1 MRNTYYLRQTSAHH
15 TERIKKNVHS
25 HLLKGSNES
34 CICRGAGAPHY
45 VLAQQYNVL
54 FHKLLGVKSRGHRKR
69 RTSKYTNIIAFA
81 DLLWSLLNLAGYLM
95 TPVVFIL
102 VPAHFINGVLAWL
115 RNRIP
120 ETDSESTSSHISGT
134 ASPTQ
139 FFPASTTP
147 PRLRSRA

>member
-1 MRNTYYLRQTSAHH
+1 MRNTNYPRQTLAHH
-15 TERIKKNVHS
+15 AERIKKNVHS

-34 CICRGAGAPHY
+34 CICRGASATHY
-45 VLAQQYNVL
+45 FLAQQYNVL
-54 FHKLLGVKSRGHRKR
+54 FHKLLGVKSPGHRKR

-81 DLLWSLLNLAGYLM
+81 DLLWSLLNLAWYLVI
-95 TPVVFIL
+95 PVVFIL
-102 VPAHFINGVLAWL
+102 GPARFINGVLAWL

-120 ETDSESTSSHISGT
+120 VRDSESASSHISGT

-147 PRLRSRA
+147 PSLRSRA